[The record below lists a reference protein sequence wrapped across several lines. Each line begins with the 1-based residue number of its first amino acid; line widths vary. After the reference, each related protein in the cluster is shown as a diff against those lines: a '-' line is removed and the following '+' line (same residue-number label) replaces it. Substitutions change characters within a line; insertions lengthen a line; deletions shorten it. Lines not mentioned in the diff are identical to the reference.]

1 VAITTPST
9 STTSVT
15 LGKTLSLVAAVTGTA
30 NTAVTW
36 TVNTVTDGNSTFGT
50 IAATGLT
57 ATYTAPAAIPGGNNP
72 VTITAISQADD
83 AQSASITVTI
93 DPSTSSPNEINVPGN
108 SVVTG
113 IDLNPTTLTPT
124 LGLVDIG
131 SCTGTLTPSVH
142 LTCPSAGV
150 APVTLTQ
157 GSSTILWLLG
167 QGLTSGDGS
176 AISGLTVAV
185 SGISGDVTVGQM
197 IPLLTSNNSAGLT
210 NIAFRVTV
218 SASATAGPRNIIVT
232 NPNTKELQTFV
243 GAIQIQ
249 TP

>member
-1 VAITTPST
+1 MAITIPST
-9 STTSVT
+9 GTASVA

-50 IAATGLT
+50 IAGTGL
-57 ATYTAPAAIPGGNNP
+57 AVTYNAPGAIPGANNP

-93 DPSTSSPNEINVPGN
+93 TPSTSSPNEINVPGN
-108 SVVTG
+108 SDVTG
-113 IDLNPTTLTPT
+113 IDLNPNTLTPT

-131 SCTGTLTPSVH
+131 SCTGALAPSVH

-167 QGLTSGDGS
+167 RGLTSGDGS

-185 SGISGDVTVGQM
+185 SGMSGDVTVGQM

-210 NIAFRVTV
+210 NIAFQVTV

-232 NPNTKELQTFV
+232 NPNTKELETFV